1 MSSFVAFETAQ
12 QLLVYLCDRWIPVI
26 GIEIS
31 PRSVSL
37 QDLSF
42 MASIAFMPG

>member
-1 MSSFVAFETAQ
+1 MAFETAQ
-12 QLLVYLCDRWIPVI
+12 QLLAYLCVRRIPVI

-37 QDLSF
+37 EELPF